1 MTQPVRIP
9 ADVDHEDT
17 VLGNLNA
24 RQLLILALTGAVLYG
39 FWSLTRSVVPLPVV
53 LLVALPFGGVA
64 TLLALGS
71 RDGLSLDRLAL
82 AAVRQRM
89 APSYRV
95 AASEGFHPSPAWL
108 RERANPAGHSH
119 DPTLSP
125 DFAPAQLR
133 LPAEDVSEAGVVD
146 LGTDGVALVAICG
159 TVNFALRTPTEQEA
173 LVSSFG
179 RYLHSLTSPVQILI
193 RAERLDL
200 SSQIS
205 ELREYAP
212 QLPHRALETAAHEHA
227 QYLGQLAR
235 EADLLRRQVLLVLR
249 EPVHSAVRRADE
261 LDGASPLSGLALRK
275 TRSGTSNRRF
285 LSEDHAQRRAAE
297 SRLAQRLTE
306 AAELLGPIGIVVAP
320 LDSAQAT
327 AVLTAACNPDSLVPP
342 SPASASSWQVITGT
356 PEAGAEPYEAP

>member
-1 MTQPVRIP
+1 MTHPVRIP

-39 FWSLTRSVVPLPVV
+39 FWSLTRNLVPLPVI
-53 LLVALPFGGVA
+53 LLVALPFGGAAVM
-64 TLLALGS
+64 LALGS

-89 APSYRV
+89 APRYRV
-95 AASEGFHPSPAWL
+95 AASEGFYPPPDWL
-108 RERANPAGHSH
+108 RGRVSATGALK

-125 DFAPAQLR
+125 DFAPAPLR
-133 LPAEDVSEAGVVD
+133 LPAEDVTETGVVD
-146 LGTDGVALVAICG
+146 LGLDGLAVIAMCG
-159 TVNFALRTPTEQEA
+159 TVNFALRTPSEQEA

-193 RAERLDL
+193 RVERLDL
-200 SSQIS
+200 SGRIA

-212 QLPHRALETAAHEHA
+212 QWPHPALERAAREHT
-227 QYLGQLAR
+227 QYLEQLACD
-235 EADLLRRQVLLVLR
+235 ADLLRRQVLLVLR
-249 EPVHSAVRRADE
+249 EPLHRTGSADDR
-261 LDGASPLSGLALRK
+261 GGGSTLSGLAQRK
-275 TRSGTSNRRF
+275 TRRNTAHRHSLDQDRSQ
-285 LSEDHAQRRAAE
+285 LRAAE
-297 SRLAQRLTE
+297 ARLARRLTE

-327 AVLTAACNPDSLVPP
+327 AVLAAACDPDSLVPP
-342 SPASASSWQVITGT
+342 SPDLARAGQVITGSL
-356 PEAGAEPYEAP
+356 EAGAEPYEAP